1 MTKHYPD
8 STITDAKIDA
18 VDDYVDTEVAAIKA
32 KTDIIGASV
41 ALESAGNL
49 AAVKAKTDALPTS
62 TVWQHQ
68 ADSVT
73 IIASPVS
80 GTKYEWLTG
89 NTGAGAA
96 LGTQNNVRILSAGAR
111 LTWATTQPTPLEVH
125 ITIDGVPMY
134 THQVANPVTATDYMA
149 SLRGTYDHT
158 EAQQIL
164 ETTDR
169 LGAGR
174 PFLYEGRAVKVEIE
188 ITWATTQPTNLSMR
202 VKWAKI
208 P

>member
-8 STITDAKIDA
+8 NAVTDAKIDA

-62 TVWQHQ
+62 TVFQHQ

-73 IIASPVS
+73 IVASPVS
-80 GTKYEWLTG
+80 GTTYEWLAG
-89 NTGAGAA
+89 ASGAGAA
-96 LGTQNNVRILSAGAR
+96 LGTQENIRIISLTAAV
-111 LTWATTQPTPLEVH
+111 TWATTQPTPLEVVV
-125 ITIDGVPMY
+125 TIDGQ
-134 THQVANPVTATDYMA
+134 TIIFKVANPTSGSNYYGVRTSADPESSQNLHTDYLEA
-149 SLRGTYDHT
+149 SRV
-158 EAQQIL
+158 A
-164 ETTDR
+164 
-169 LGAGR
+169 
-174 PFLYEGRAVKVEIE
+174 FLLEGRSIKVECK
-188 ITWATTQPTNLSMR
+188 ITWATTQPTNLTMR